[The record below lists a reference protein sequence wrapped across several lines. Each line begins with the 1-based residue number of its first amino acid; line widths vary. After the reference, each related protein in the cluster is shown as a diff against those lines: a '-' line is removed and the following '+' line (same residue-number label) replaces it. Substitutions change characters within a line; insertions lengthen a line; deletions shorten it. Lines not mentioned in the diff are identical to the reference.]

1 MTIPFAAAHLITDP
15 AWPWSLPGIGVGA
28 LVGVALALAL
38 LTIWTYLGDRKTT
51 PRRIAFVVLL
61 RLLALAVTL
70 IVVLRPSLAQDEDDT
85 RLASKLLVLV
95 DVSKST
101 DRTDEF
107 DNLSRYEHAKR
118 LLTTGP
124 CSELLKRLS
133 SERKV
138 EVVYTMGAEDVRPLD
153 FPFKPTGKRTDIGG
167 WLHELWQ
174 RHGQEP
180 NLRGLVLLT
189 DGADNGTRFA
199 TLEKAAQFRGACPI
213 FPFGLGRTDTTTASK
228 DITIDRV
235 WVEPLPVY
243 AGGKMTVKA
252 ALVTPG
258 FEEAVVNVSLWLEDA
273 DGKTMK
279 QIGAKQVIDLRRHP
293 DKLITFNTDA
303 PDRDGELKVTVKVEP
318 LPGDNPANNE
328 ASTYVNV
335 SKEGVSI
342 LWVDKRRLE
351 PVEALRAIAKDQRL
365 QAVHIFRDPPRS
377 PPSQGGAR
385 GGADGDEWL
394 KFKKHYD
401 VIVIG
406 DISAQRFSG
415 GKPEVFDKIVQM
427 VQTKGTGLLML
438 GGYDTFFAGGWQDTR
453 LASLLPMKFDKA
465 DQIEAKIKVT
475 PTSQGEQFLLKLSLD
490 PAKQKEIWPTIF
502 EPLDGMAWPG
512 KLVNAATEYARGATL
527 SQQDLPMLASIERGQ
542 GRVMIFAGD
551 TTHLAWRRSHEAI
564 AGYELF
570 WTRLML
576 WLAKRENMKGNL
588 AVRPD
593 TRRLELGKNERLGF
607 TVNFTKGTGKVEKPK
622 FNAKIVGPRGEE
634 MPVTILEENNT
645 FRGYWTGP
653 TAAGEHRIV
662 VEGEGIDDQKQ
673 PVAGQDAARFMV
685 YEEDRENLRAA
696 ADHDLL
702 EKIANV
708 SGGQF
713 SAAEESRLAQFLQN
727 LPALQD
733 AGRATSNRWPD
744 WRRNPASDAVRDQ
757 AAALWQSSALPCFL
771 AFAALLCLEWFL
783 RRRWGMV

>member
-1 MTIPFAAAHLITDP
+1 MFAATHLITDP
-15 AWPWSLPGIGVGA
+15 AWPWSLPGVGIGA

-38 LTIWTYLGDRKTT
+38 LTIVTYLGDKKVT
-51 PRRIAFVVLL
+51 PRRIAIVLLL
-61 RLLALAVTL
+61 RLLALVVAL

-85 RLASKLLVLV
+85 RLSSKLFILL
-95 DVSKST
+95 DVSASM
-101 DRTDEF
+101 DRNDEF
-107 DNLSRYEHAKR
+107 NNLSRYEHAKR
-118 LLTTGP
+118 LLTSGP
-124 CSELLKRLS
+124 CSDLLKRMS
-133 SERKV
+133 MDRKI
-138 EVVYTMGAEDVRPLD
+138 EVVYVMAAEDVRPLD

-199 TLEKAAQFRGACPI
+199 ALEKAAQFRGACPI

-228 DITIDRV
+228 DIAIDKV
-235 WVEPLPVY
+235 WVEPSPVY
-243 AGGKMTVKA
+243 ANGKMTVKA
-252 ALVTPG
+252 ALATPG
-258 FEEAVVNVSLWLEDA
+258 FDDAVVNVSLWLEDP

-279 QIGAKQVIDLRRHP
+279 QVGLKQVIDLRKAP
-293 DKLITFNTDA
+293 DKIIAFSADA
-303 PDRDGELKVTVKVEP
+303 PDRDGELKVTVKVDP

-328 ASTYVNV
+328 ASTYVYV

-365 QAVHIFRDPPRS
+365 RAEHIFRQPGVAPN
-377 PPSQGGAR
+377 
-385 GGADGDEWL
+385 ADADEWL
-394 KFKKHYD
+394 AFKKHYD

-406 DISAQRFSG
+406 DVSAQGFSR

-438 GGYDTFFAGGWQDTR
+438 GGYDTFFAGGWQDTK
-453 LASLLPMKFDKA
+453 LAPLLPARFDKA
-465 DQIEAKIKVT
+465 EQIETKVRVT
-475 PTSQGEQFLLKLSLD
+475 PTAAGEQFLLKLALE
-490 PAKQKEIWPTIF
+490 PAKQKELWTAIL
-502 EPLDGMAWPG
+502 EPLDGLAWPG
-512 KLVNAATEYARGATL
+512 RLDPAATVYAQGNTETGT
-527 SQQDLPMLASIERGQ
+527 QKDLPVLASIERGQ

-551 TTHLAWRRSHEAI
+551 TTHLAWRRSREAI
-564 AGYELF
+564 AAYEQF
-570 WTRLML
+570 WTKLML

-593 TRRLELGKNERLGF
+593 TRRLLLAQNERLGF
-607 TVNFTKGTGKVEKPK
+607 TVNFTKGSGPVEKPK
-622 FNAKIVGPRGEE
+622 FTGKIVGPRGEE
-634 MPVTILEENNT
+634 FPVTILEENNT

-653 TAAGEHRIV
+653 PAAGEYRV
-662 VEGEGIDDQKQ
+662 AVEGEGVDDQKQ
-673 PVAGQDAARFMV
+673 PVSGKDVARFMV
-685 YEEDRENLRAA
+685 YEEDRENQRAA

-713 SAAEESRLAQFLQN
+713 ALAQEPKLAKFLEE

-733 AGRATSNRWPD
+733 AGRAASNRWPD

-757 AAALWQSSALPCFL
+757 AGALWQSSALPCFL